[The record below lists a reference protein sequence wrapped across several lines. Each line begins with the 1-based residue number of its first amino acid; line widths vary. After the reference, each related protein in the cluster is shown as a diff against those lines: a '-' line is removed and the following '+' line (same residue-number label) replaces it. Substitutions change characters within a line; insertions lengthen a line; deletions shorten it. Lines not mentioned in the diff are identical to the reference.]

1 MAPRTFWNGYL
12 KLSLVTCA
20 VEMSA
25 ATAPSERVRFHTLN
39 RKTGHRV
46 VSRYIDAGTGKP
58 VRDADQ
64 IRGFPIGEDKY
75 VMLDDEELDAVAL
88 ETTHTLEIERFVPRD
103 SVDLRYLERPHYLMP
118 REPIAVEAYSVI
130 RDAMASS
137 GNAGLSRL
145 VLYRRERPVM
155 IEPRGTG
162 MIVWTLR
169 SGDEVRDVDAY
180 FADTSDAA
188 PPKDTLK
195 LARELVTRRTVEWK
209 DSLFRDRVQDAL
221 LDIIAARSKQKPKA
235 KRKAPAT
242 EESEGKVVSIMDALR
257 RSLANESRK
266 RS

>member
-39 RKTGHRV
+39 RKTGNRV

-64 IRGFPIGEDKY
+64 IRGFPVGDDKY
-75 VMLDDEELDAVAL
+75 VMLDDDELDAVAL
-88 ETTHTLEIERFVPRD
+88 DTTHTLEIERFVPRD
-103 SVDLRYLERPHYLMP
+103 SIDLRYLERPHYLTP

-130 RDAMASS
+130 RDAMAASN
-137 GNAGLSRL
+137 NAGLSRL

-155 IEPRGTG
+155 IEPRDAGI
-162 MIVWTLR
+162 IVWTLR
-169 SGDEVRDVDAY
+169 SGDEVRDEEAY
-180 FADTSDAA
+180 FAGTAKAA

-195 LARELVTRRTVEWK
+195 LARELVTLRTVDWK

-221 LDIIAARSKQKPKA
+221 LDIIAARSKQRSKA
-235 KRKAPAT
+235 KKKEPPA
-242 EESEGKVVSIMDALR
+242 EASEGKVVNIMDALR
-257 RSLANESRK
+257 RSLATEGKK
-266 RS
+266 RG

>member
-12 KLSLVTCA
+12 KLSLVTCV

-64 IRGFPIGEDKY
+64 VRGFPIGEDKY